1 MNKQILTILI
11 IVFNFNLVQ
20 LHGQTYFNIEKFG
33 VSGVDN
39 NDDTKLFDKAIEF
52 ISKNGGTLFIP
63 KGNYYLNNSER
74 NRKGIYNNSYIF
86 IVSSDFKIILDKD
99 AKLFFR
105 NGFKGFRFR
114 STKDPNEKTI
124 NKFSIEI
131 YGGKINGKNNYTKK
145 TSNNPNVWCF
155 VGETL
160 KSFKVTNLKIFDFY
174 GSAGIASYS
183 NDFVEISDNYL
194 YNVTGNPYDMIDNH
208 GDGIYIANTKKYNVK
223 NNNIINRISENNRIG
238 RIGICIEYEQS
249 GNGIISENT
258 ISGYDRGVHIELIK
272 GTAIIHDNKLSGNSS
287 GIVLWNNYRYK
298 QIIDSNIIDNIGLSP
313 KNRSILY
320 TSAPILMLGYNTNNN
335 SIIRNNS
342 ILIESKY
349 FIPANLLQVTSSDI
363 QVYDNKLIDKSETLE
378 LSIAQGYSNNK
389 KVKNIDFRNNLV
401 NCKSIMVYDGSNV
414 SVDNN
419 TLKIKEGVLSFDNS
433 NNYLRNNIID
443 RNSSI
448 KTFGNFMK

>member
-74 NRKGIYNNSYIF
+74 DRKGIYNNSYIF

-114 STKDPNEKTI
+114 STKDPNKKTI
-124 NKFSIEI
+124 NNFSIEI
-131 YGGKINGKNNYTKK
+131 SGGKIYGKDNYTKK
-145 TSNNPNVWCF
+145 IANNPNSWCF
-155 VGETL
+155 VGEAL
-160 KSFKVTNLKIFDFY
+160 KSFKVTNLKIFDLY

-183 NDFVEISDNYL
+183 NNFVDISDNYL
-194 YNVTGNPYDMIDNH
+194 FNVTGNPYDMIDNH
-208 GDGIYIANTKKYNVK
+208 GDGIYIANTKEYNIK
-223 NNNIINRISENNRIG
+223 NNTIINTISKNNRLG
-238 RIGICIEYEQS
+238 RIGVCIEYEQS
-249 GNGIISENT
+249 GNGIISGNT
-258 ISGYDRGVHIELIK
+258 VTGYDRGVHIELIK
-272 GTAIIHDNKLSGNSS
+272 GTANIYDNKLTGNSS
-287 GIVLWNNYRYK
+287 GIVLWNNYGYK
-298 QIIDSNIIDNIGLSP
+298 QIIDSNIIDNIGLSSTN
-313 KNRSILY
+313 KSILY

-335 SIIRNNS
+335 TIIKNNS

-349 FIPANLLQVTSSDI
+349 L
-363 QVYDNKLIDKSETLE
+363 
-378 LSIAQGYSNNK
+378 
-389 KVKNIDFRNNLV
+389 
-401 NCKSIMVYDGSNV
+401 
-414 SVDNN
+414 
-419 TLKIKEGVLSFDNS
+419 
-433 NNYLRNNIID
+433 
-443 RNSSI
+443 
-448 KTFGNFMK
+448 